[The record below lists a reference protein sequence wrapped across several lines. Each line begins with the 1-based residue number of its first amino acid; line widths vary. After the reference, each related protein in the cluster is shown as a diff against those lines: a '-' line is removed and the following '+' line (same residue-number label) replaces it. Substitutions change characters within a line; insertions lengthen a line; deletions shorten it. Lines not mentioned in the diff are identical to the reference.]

1 MRGGSIDWKWEE
13 VSGREGIIQTTE
25 SFTPCSFL
33 VCSSGDGSLAGLQS
47 EERSPAAMA
56 QAVRVHEEINK
67 VMYFA

>member
-1 MRGGSIDWKWEE
+1 MVLYTFPPGS
-13 VSGREGIIQTTE
+13 
-25 SFTPCSFL
+25 FP
-33 VCSSGDGSLAGLQS
+33 VCSSGDGSSASLQS